1 MAHLLITGGTGFIG
15 QRLCKLALAAG
26 HRISVFS
33 RRPAQQVTRICGAGV
48 TVINDLHQIPHLPAI
63 DAVINLAGEPI
74 MEGRWSTA
82 RKQILRNSR
91 IDFTR
96 HLLDTLAKCSSRP
109 RALINGSAIGYY
121 GDCGEKECIESSSAG
136 TGFAAQLCRDW
147 EDEAQAASTLGMRV
161 CCVRIG
167 VVLDRDGGAL
177 QRMLPAFRL
186 GAGGTLGSGQQ
197 WFSWIH
203 RDDLC
208 HLILYLQQQEDCRGA
223 FNGSTPHPV
232 RNAEFTRILAQQ
244 LHRPAVL
251 KTPAVALK
259 LLLGESASLLLDSQ
273 RVMPAAT
280 LASGFQFQ
288 YPELPMAL
296 DAILKK

>member
-15 QRLCKLALAAG
+15 QRLCKLALDAG
-26 HRISVFS
+26 YRISVFS
-33 RRPAQQVTRICGAGV
+33 RRPAQQVSRICGAGV
-48 TVINDLHQIPHLPAI
+48 AVIGELGQIPHLPAI

-74 MEGRWSTA
+74 MDGRWSTA
-82 RKQILRNSR
+82 RKHVLRNSR

-96 HLLDTLAKCSSRP
+96 HLLDALSSCSPRP

-121 GDCGEKECIESSSAG
+121 GDCGDKECIETSRAG
-136 TGFAAQLCRDW
+136 TGFAAQLCHDW
-147 EDEAQAASTLGMRV
+147 EAEAQTAGALGMRV
-161 CCVRIG
+161 CRVRIG

-177 QRMLPAFRL
+177 HRMLPAFRL
-186 GAGGTLGSGQQ
+186 GAGGTLGSGRQ

-208 HLILYLQQQEDCRGA
+208 HLILHLLQREECCGA
-223 FNGSTPHPV
+223 FNGSTAHPV
-232 RNAEFTRILAQQ
+232 RNAEFTRALAHQ
-244 LHRPAVL
+244 LHRPAML
-251 KTPAVALK
+251 KTPAAALK

-273 RVMPAAT
+273 RVIPAAT
-280 LASGFQFQ
+280 LASGFEFQ

-296 DAILKK
+296 DAILTK